1 VPSNLLLARVGAR
14 RWIARILVSWGI
26 IAAAM
31 SLVGGPVSF
40 YVMRFLLGVAEAG
53 FFPGIILYLTFW
65 FPARERARII
75 SLLMAAVPISTVIG
89 APVSG
94 ALLGL
99 EGMGGLKGWQLLFVI
114 EGVPAIL
121 LGIAAWFL
129 LDEQPEEAKWLT
141 EAERRALAGPL
152 KTEAKAA
159 TLAGYAQL
167 RQGLTQPRVL
177 ALGLLYFCI
186 VVGLYGIGFWMPQV
200 IQGCGL
206 DPLQI
211 GMLTAIPYLFAS
223 GDMVLWGWHSDATGE
238 RRWHVALP
246 LFVAAAAFAAS
257 AASLPLAPMMLALTV
272 ATIGIFAAIG
282 TFWSLPTALL
292 TGTAAAAGLALV
304 NSIGNAGGLV
314 GPLIV
319 GVMKDATGTFTTA
332 LLFLAGA
339 MALGGAVAL
348 VLGPGAPLAT
358 ERTSRG
364 PARRRR

>member
-1 VPSNLLLARVGAR
+1 MPSNLLLARVGAR

-246 LFVAAAAFAAS
+246 L
-257 AASLPLAPMMLALTV
+257 APMTLALTV

-282 TFWSLPTALL
+282 TFWSLPTAHL